1 MEQTLIINAKTVK
14 TIRKKLAEPS
24 RIKEAHADIKKML
37 EIKQTLLWRADAGT
51 CCGSLCN
58 IATSLSRE
66 IVILENAFNALEKG
80 EKSKAIQALEEYEHL
95 LEHKNKSGESKSC

>member
-1 MEQTLIINAKTVK
+1 MEQTLIINVERVK
-14 TIRKKLAEPS
+14 AIRQKLTEPA
-24 RIKEAHADIKKML
+24 RIQEARADIKKML

-80 EKSKAIQALEEYEHL
+80 EKSKTIQALEEYEHL
-95 LEHKNKSGESKSC
+95 LEHKINSGESKSC

>member
-1 MEQTLIINAKTVK
+1 MEQTLIINVEAIKAV
-14 TIRKKLAEPS
+14 RQKLAEPAQ
-24 RIKEAHADIKKML
+24 IQEARADIKKML

-66 IVILENAFNALEKG
+66 ISILENALNALEKG
-80 EKSKAIQALEEYEHL
+80 EKSTALQSLEEYEQL

>member
-1 MEQTLIINAKTVK
+1 MEQTLIINAETVK
-14 TIRKKLAEPS
+14 AIRQKLAEPA
-24 RIKEAHADIKKML
+24 RIREARADIKKML

-66 IVILENAFNALEKG
+66 IGILENALNALEKG
-80 EKSKAIQALEEYEHL
+80 EPLEAIRSLEEYQQL
-95 LEHKNKSGESKSC
+95 LEHQNRSGESKSC

>member
-1 MEQTLIINAKTVK
+1 MEQTLIINAETVK
-14 TIRKKLAEPS
+14 AVRQKLAEPAQ
-24 RIKEAHADIKKML
+24 IQEARADIKKML

-66 IVILENAFNALEKG
+66 ISILESVLNSLESG
-80 EKSKAIQALEEYEHL
+80 EKSKALQELGEYEQL